1 MSRSSNK
8 PTSLKCSKA
17 GKVTLMLASQSGCRG
32 WRRSCAVAS
41 SMRPMYVRTASPWAR
56 RGTTKWRSSGRELF
70 RSSTIKS
77 PPCASTVASNRSTA
91 DNRSTRSSELSPPVT
106 ATPRLRS
113 RADTSA
119 AAAARSLWASSLAMP
134 MLLPA
139 SIFREHVVRVTVQPP
154 LARLLQRHHRVLG
167 GAGVLRGMLV
177 GRAVAAQRRAA
188 LLAGSQMHPLRADL
202 HALGALPALAVSH
215 GGDRLEML
223 AACIGHREPRLLVQY
238 LVDGGDRDR
247 SLADG
252 GRRALDAAAPHVAHR
267 EHAGQ
272 AGFQDMRSASPSE
285 RTTMWTR
292 LAVCARNTAAWPAEL
307 PPPTTTTS
315 SPPHS
320 CASMNV
326 AA

>member
-1 MSRSSNK
+1 
-8 PTSLKCSKA
+8 
-17 GKVTLMLASQSGCRG
+17 
-32 WRRSCAVAS
+32 
-41 SMRPMYVRTASPWAR
+41 MRPMYARTASRGTR
-56 RGTTKWRSSGRELF
+56 RGITKRRSSGRELF

-77 PPCASTVASNRSTA
+77 PPCASTAASNRSTA
-91 DNRSTRSSELSPPVT
+91 DNRSTRSSGLSPPVT

-113 RADTSA
+113 RVDTSA

-139 SIFREHVVRVTVQPP
+139 SIFREHVVRITVQPP
-154 LARLLQRHHRVLG
+154 LARLLRRHHRVLG

-223 AACIGHREPRLLVQY
+223 AACIGHREPRLLVQH

-247 SLADG
+247 SLPDG

-272 AGFQDMRSASPSE
+272 AGFQDMRRAGQRPMRRRQVVRGEIRAGLDEAAGIECEAALEPRRAGSGARHGE
-285 RTTMWTR
+285 DVANALR
-292 LAVCARNTAAWPAEL
+292 LLPARL
-307 PPPTTTTS
+307 VVPPGHPLEVMVPLETDDFG
-315 SPPHS
+315 
-320 CASMNV
+320 ADV
-326 AA
+326 A